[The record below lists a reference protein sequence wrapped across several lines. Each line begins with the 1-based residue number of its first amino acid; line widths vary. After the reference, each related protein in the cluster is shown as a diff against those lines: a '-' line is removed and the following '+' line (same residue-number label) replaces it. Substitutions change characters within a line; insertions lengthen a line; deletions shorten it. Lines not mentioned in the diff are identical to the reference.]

1 MSILKTEKEL
11 IKEVVEVSKMA
22 GKSILG
28 IYDNPNIEF
37 KLKNDSSPLTK
48 ADIASHQIIVDSL
61 KKIDSSVPILS
72 EEDSDIPFDIR
83 SKWNQYW
90 LIDPLD
96 GTKEF
101 INRNGEFTVNI
112 ALIENNQPALG
123 VIHAPALRKTYWG
136 SAEKGSYSQK
146 ENLEKNIIKVNK
158 NQGNTTR
165 VLASRSHPSPELDQW
180 LDTLEKYEMLF
191 MGSSLKFC
199 LLASGE
205 AQLYPRFGP
214 TCEWDI
220 AAGDA
225 ILRFA
230 GGSIL
235 SLDGEKIE
243 YGKKESY
250 INPYFIASA

>member
-1 MSILKTEKEL
+1 
-11 IKEVVEVSKMA
+11 
-22 GKSILG
+22 
-28 IYDNPNIEF
+28 
-37 KLKNDSSPLTK
+37 
-48 ADIASHQIIVDSL
+48 
-61 KKIDSSVPILS
+61 
-72 EEDSDIPFDIR
+72 
-83 SKWNQYW
+83 
-90 LIDPLD
+90 
-96 GTKEF
+96 
-101 INRNGEFTVNI
+101 
-112 ALIENNQPALG
+112 
-123 VIHAPALRKTYWG
+123 
-136 SAEKGSYSQK
+136 
-146 ENLEKNIIKVNK
+146 
-158 NQGNTTR
+158 
-165 VLASRSHPSPELDQW
+165 
-180 LDTLEKYEMLF
+180 MLF